1 VSRRLIGF
9 ACDIKDGRDDLLVVP
24 AGRKLGFARLADS
37 MSVAAAATD
46 RVPVE
51 YVPAAFGADA
61 QRVQHRAVRRV
72 YRVPTGTVWLYVAVE
87 IVALLPSSAVS
98 RAECLVV
105 LLVGPRLGWLRVC
118 RGDVAALSAITK
130 MLLGTGVTHP
140 EVVIRP
146 V

>member
-9 ACDIKDGRDDLLVVP
+9 ACDIKDGRDDFLVVP

-37 MSVAAAATD
+37 MPVAAAATD

-51 YVPAAFGADA
+51 YVPAAFRADA

-72 YRVPTGTVWLYVAVE
+72 YRVPTRTVWLYVGG
-87 IVALLPSSAVS
+87 IVVPLNPPAISG
-98 RAECLVV
+98 AECLVV
-105 LLVGPRLGWLRVC
+105 LLVGPRLGWLGASC
-118 RGDVAALSAITK
+118 GDVAALSTVTK
-130 MLLGTGVTHP
+130 MLLGMGVTHP
-140 EVVIRP
+140 EVVVRP

>member
-9 ACDIKDGRDDLLVVP
+9 ACDIKDGRDDFLIVP

-37 MSVAAAATD
+37 MPVAAAATD
-46 RVPVE
+46 RVSVE
-51 YVPAAFGADA
+51 YVPAAFRADA
-61 QRVQHRAVRRV
+61 KRVQHRAVRRV
-72 YRVPTGTVWLYVAVE
+72 YRVPTRTVRLYVGGG

-98 RAECLVV
+98 GTKCLVV
-105 LLVGPRLGWLRVC
+105 LLVGPRLGWLGAC
-118 RGDVAALSAITK
+118 RGDVAALSAVTK

-140 EVVIRP
+140 EVVVRP